1 MVKSII
7 KEIII
12 MLLLLLAI
20 ILALGILLYD
30 YIPNNKVIPTVDT
43 YTTSTEITN
52 ELETNISNDETI
64 NVIYEIT
71 ANDLKS
77 LEKTNEYE
85 KGKANPFG
93 PIVNPISQNTNENTN
108 VADGNTVTQ
117 GNNNNNNNNNT
128 FYKNTGTK

>member
-1 MVKSII
+1 MIKSII

-12 MLLLLLAI
+12 ILLLLFAI
-20 ILALGILLYD
+20 ILALGILFYD
-30 YIPNNKVIPTVDT
+30 YIPNNKVIPSVDT
-43 YTTSTEITN
+43 YTTSTEIIN
-52 ELETNISNDETI
+52 ELATNISNDETI

-71 ANDLKS
+71 TNDLKS

-93 PIVNPISQNTNENTN
+93 TIVNPVSENTNENTN
-108 VADGNTVTQ
+108 VAGGNSVTK
-117 GNNNNNNNNNT
+117 GNNT

>member
-1 MVKSII
+1 MAKLII

-12 MLLLLLAI
+12 VLLLLLAI
-20 ILALGILLYD
+20 ILALGILFYD
-30 YIPNNKVIPTVDT
+30 YIPNNKVVPSVDA
-43 YTTSTEITN
+43 YSTSTEIIN
-52 ELETNISNDETI
+52 ELETNIANNETI

-71 ANDLKS
+71 TNDLKS

-93 PIVNPISQNTNENTN
+93 AIATPSSGNTNENPN
-108 VADGNTVTQ
+108 VAGGNTVAQ
-117 GNNNNNNNNNT
+117 GNNNNT